1 MLTLNRIGH
10 EVAGRSLFKNIS
22 ANLGEGVSGLVGPNG
37 VGKTTLAKILAGE
50 VMPTEGRVISQGRVI
65 ILAQKAE
72 RGGETLGEYLAD
84 VWEPPETVASLI
96 QDLIA
101 PLNLERR
108 LVELSGGEWVRA
120 RLAKAL
126 AVGPAYL
133 ILDEPTNDL
142 DREGRD
148 LVLRFVREAPMGLL
162 IISHDREVLAEVD
175 RIYELSNQGLSL
187 YGGDFE
193 FYEGA
198 RAHERAG
205 AESNL
210 EKLKAAEKTA
220 AREREDKIQRQE
232 KRQRVAAAKAED
244 SGIPKI
250 LLGARKRRAQKTM
263 SKIEVRESQNVRAA
277 ESAVDGA
284 WGELKTDP
292 FLRLD
297 FEGARVPAGKV
308 LAAAE
313 AFNFRFNGAQRTL
326 WPEPLTFQISGPS
339 RWQLSGANG
348 TGKSTLLKLLLG
360 QRVPGDSAGRLE
372 LRAKDVCS
380 LDQRYGD
387 LNPEL
392 SVLQNVQENSRFAEV
407 ELRNELAFY
416 GFTGEQVFQK
426 VRALSGGETLKASLA
441 RMFLGARIPELIV
454 LDEPTN
460 NLDLAGLRLLE
471 KALRDFKGAILLVSH
486 DRAFA
491 DELGITDRL
500 ELRKA

>member
-10 EVAGRSLFKNIS
+10 EVAGRSLFKNLS

-37 VGKTTLAKILAGE
+37 VGKTTLAKILGGE
-50 VMPTEGRVISQGRVI
+50 LVPTQGQVITQGRVI
-65 ILAQKAE
+65 TLAQKAQ
-72 RGGETLGEYLAD
+72 RGRETLGEYLAD
-84 VWEPPETVASLI
+84 VWEPPETLALFI

-108 LVELSGGEWVRA
+108 LADLSGGEWMRA

-126 AVGPAYL
+126 ASGPAYL

-142 DREGRD
+142 DREGRE
-148 LVLRFVREAPMGLL
+148 LVLRFVREAPMGVL
-162 IISHDREVLAEVD
+162 IISHDREILAEVD

-193 FYEGA
+193 FYEA
-198 RAHERAG
+198 KRASERAS
-205 AESNL
+205 AKSSL
-210 EKLKAAEKTA
+210 EKLKANEKTA
-220 AREREDKIQRQE
+220 PREREDKIQKQE

-263 SKIEVRESQNVRAA
+263 SKIEVRESQHVQAA
-277 ESAVDGA
+277 QSAVESA

-308 LAAAE
+308 LASAE
-313 AFNFRFNGAQRTL
+313 AFNFRFDGAERTL
-326 WPEPLTFQISGPS
+326 WPEDLTFQIRGPS
-339 RWQLSGANG
+339 RWQVTGVNGA
-348 TGKSTLLKLLLG
+348 GKSTLLKLLLG
-360 QRVPGDSAGRLE
+360 QPLPGERWGRLE
-372 LRAKDVCS
+372 LRSKDVGS

-387 LNPEL
+387 LHPEF
-392 SVLQNVQENSRFAEV
+392 SVLQNIQDSSRFAEA
-407 ELRNELAFY
+407 ELRSELAFY

-426 VRALSGGETLKASLA
+426 VQALSGGETLKASLA
-441 RMFLGARIPELIV
+441 RLFLGARIPELIV

-471 KALRDFKGAILLVSH
+471 KALQDFKGAVLLVSH

-491 DELGITDRL
+491 EELGITQEL
-500 ELRKA
+500 ELRKS